1 MVWELCSGSG
11 SRTLWKEMP
20 DNRGL
25 GFISS
30 QIAGALPPL
39 LLIVEWLVDR
49 LPFISA
55 PAACRPQERM
65 ERGPEESREGGR
77 QCQKV
82 GSRATGHPTPQLCA
96 LIFLSFLEG
105 STLTPPLPSAITWR
119 RATQNSPEGNRVL
132 DLGRFKNEQS
142 GWRWVPVWLP
152 FPNGEGAR
160 GPVTLKLSFWRK
172 E

>member
-1 MVWELCSGSG
+1 
-11 SRTLWKEMP
+11 MP

-30 QIAGALPPL
+30 QTAGALPPL

-55 PAACRPQERM
+55 PATCHPPAC
-65 ERGPEESREGGR
+65 PEESGEGGG
-77 QCQKV
+77 QCQKA
-82 GSRATGHPTPQLCA
+82 GSGATGHPTSQLCA
-96 LIFLSFLEG
+96 LIFLSFLPG
-105 STLTPPLPSAITWR
+105 STLTPPLPSAITGC

-132 DLGRFKNEQS
+132 DLGKFKNEQS
-142 GWRWVPVWLP
+142 GWRWVPLWLA

-160 GPVTLKLSFWRK
+160 GPATLKLYFWRK